1 MHIADNYRALN
12 TSRERRR
19 MTEHNHDHDHEG
31 HEHEGH
37 EHEGHEHITLVDEQG
52 NETLYEI
59 LLTVDGQEEFGK
71 NYVLLYPAGI
81 PEDED
86 VELQAYSYVEN
97 TEGTEGDLQQ
107 IETDAEWDMIEE
119 VFNTFMAEEEE

>member
-1 MHIADNYRALN
+1 
-12 TSRERRR
+12 
-19 MTEHNHDHDHEG
+19 MTEHNHDHD
-31 HEHEGH
+31 
-37 EHEGHEHITLVDEQG
+37 HEGHEHITLVDEQG

-59 LLTVDGQEEFGK
+59 LLT
-71 NYVLLYPAGI
+71 AGI

-97 TEGTEGDLQQ
+97 AEGTEGDLQQ

>member
-1 MHIADNYRALN
+1 MTVKKNSVKLCFIIS
-12 TSRERRR
+12 SR
-19 MTEHNHDHDHEG
+19 
-31 HEHEGH
+31 
-37 EHEGHEHITLVDEQG
+37 
-52 NETLYEI
+52 
-59 LLTVDGQEEFGK
+59 
-71 NYVLLYPAGI
+71 I

-97 TEGTEGDLQQ
+97 AEGTEGDLQQ

>member
-19 MTEHNHDHDHEG
+19 MIEHNHDHD
-31 HEHEGH
+31 
-37 EHEGHEHITLVDEQG
+37 HEGHEHITLVDEQG

-97 TEGTEGDLQQ
+97 AEGTEGDLQQ